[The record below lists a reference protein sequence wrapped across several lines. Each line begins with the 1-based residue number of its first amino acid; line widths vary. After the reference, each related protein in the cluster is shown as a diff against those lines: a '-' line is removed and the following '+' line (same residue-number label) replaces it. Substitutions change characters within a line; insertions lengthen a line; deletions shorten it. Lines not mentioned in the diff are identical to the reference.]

1 MKAIVCVDKKWGIG
15 KDNDLL
21 FSLPQDMKFFRA
33 TTLDKVVVMG
43 GNTLRSFPNGK
54 PLPKRVNVVLS
65 KREEREDVIICR
77 DLDSLFLELKK
88 YDLDDVYVIG
98 GGSFYKT
105 MLPYCDK
112 ALVTKVD
119 ADKEAD
125 IYFPNLDKEDGWK
138 MIKQSGEIED
148 NGYKIVFTEYQNEKR
163 IDF

>member
-21 FSLPQDMKFFRA
+21 FSLPQDMKFFRS

-54 PLPKRVNVVLS
+54 PLPKRINVVLS
-65 KREEREDVIICR
+65 KKENRDDVIICR
-77 DLDSLFLELKK
+77 DMHDLLKELKK
-88 YDLDDVYVIG
+88 YNTDDVFIIG

-105 MLPYCDK
+105 MLPYCEK

-119 ADKEAD
+119 SDKEVD
-125 IYFPNLDKEDGWK
+125 VYFPNLDKEDGWK
-138 MIKQSGEIED
+138 MINKSQEIED
-148 NGYKIVFTEYQNEKR
+148 NGYKIVFTEYINEKL
-163 IDF
+163 IEF

>member
-21 FSLPQDMKFFRA
+21 FSLPQDMKFFRS

-54 PLPKRVNVVLS
+54 PLPKRINVVLS
-65 KREEREDVIICR
+65 KKENRDDVIICR
-77 DLDSLFLELKK
+77 DMDDLLKELKK
-88 YDLDDVYVIG
+88 YNPDDIYVIG

-119 ADKEAD
+119 FDKEAD
-125 IYFPNLDKEDGWK
+125 VYFPNLDKEDGWK
-138 MIKQSGEIED
+138 MISESQEIED

-163 IDF
+163 INF

>member
-1 MKAIVCVDKKWGIG
+1 MKAIVAVDKKWGIG
-15 KDNDLL
+15 KNNDLL
-21 FSLPQDMKFFRA
+21 FALPQDMKFFRS

-65 KREEREDVIICR
+65 KKEERDDVILCR

-119 ADKEAD
+119 FDKQADV
-125 IYFPNLDKEDGWK
+125 YFPNLDEEMGWK
-138 MIKQSGEIED
+138 LIKQSQQIED
-148 NGYKIVFTEYQNEKR
+148 NGYNIVFTEYQNEKKK
-163 IDF
+163 DF

>member
-21 FSLPQDMKFFRA
+21 FSLPQDMKFFRS

-54 PLPKRVNVVLS
+54 PLPKRINVVLS
-65 KREEREDVIICR
+65 KKENRDDVIICR
-77 DLDSLFLELKK
+77 DMDDLLKELKK
-88 YDLDDVYVIG
+88 YNTDDVYIIG

-119 ADKEAD
+119 FDKEAD
-125 IYFPNLDKEDGWK
+125 VYFPNLDKEDGWK
-138 MIKQSGEIED
+138 MINKSQEIED
-148 NGYKIVFTEYQNEKR
+148 NGYKIVFTEYLNEKV
-163 IDF
+163 IDL